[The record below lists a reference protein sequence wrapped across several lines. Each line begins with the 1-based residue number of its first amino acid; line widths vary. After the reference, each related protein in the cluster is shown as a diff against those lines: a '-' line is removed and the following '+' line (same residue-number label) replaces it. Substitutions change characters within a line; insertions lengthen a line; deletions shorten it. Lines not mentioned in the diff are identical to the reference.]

1 MEKYLLLWLNPVN
14 LGILILCICA
24 GLWLLA
30 HCAPDY
36 REK

>member
-1 MEKYLLLWLNPVN
+1 MEPYLVMWLNPIN
-14 LGILILCICA
+14 LGILFLCICA